1 MEGDPA
7 SDPGLSPDAGDADLG
22 IPVGLS
28 EEALPDALT
37 PRPWGPWATIGWTV
51 LAIVVWVAIQI
62 GVAIVYVAVRMV
74 RDPKTDMSALAT
86 DGTLLGLAT
95 LVSTPA
101 ILGLVAFLIRVRGF
115 TIREYLALEWPTP
128 RQAALAV
135 AGLLLGLAASD
146 LVTYALGRPIV
157 PTVMVQAY
165 RSAWLPLLVLA
176 LLVLAPL
183 GEESLIRGFLF
194 RGLADSPIGPWITI
208 GVCAFTWAV
217 MHVQYDLYA
226 ISIIFLMGLYL
237 GTVRYLT
244 GSLPLVMLL
253 HFVANLV
260 ATAEL
265 VVLVHGWE

>member
-7 SDPGLSPDAGDADLG
+7 SDPGLSPDPGDAGLG

-28 EEALPDALT
+28 EEAPPVALT

-51 LAIVVWVAIQI
+51 LAIVVWLVTQT
-62 GVAIVYVAVRMV
+62 GVAIVYVVARMV
-74 RDPKTDMSALAT
+74 RDPKTDLTGLAT

-95 LVSTPA
+95 LASTPA
-101 ILGLVAFLIRVRGF
+101 ILGLLALLIRVRGF
-115 TIREYLALEWPTP
+115 TLRDYLALEWPTP
-128 RQAALAV
+128 RPAVLAV

-146 LVTYALGRPIV
+146 LVTYGLGRPIV
-157 PTVMVQAY
+157 PTVMVEAY
-165 RSAWLPLLVLA
+165 RTSWLPLLLLA

-183 GEESLIRGFLF
+183 GEEVLIRGFLF
-194 RGLADSPIGPWITI
+194 RGLAESRIGPGIAI

-237 GTVRYLT
+237 GTVRHLT

-265 VVLVHGWE
+265 IVLVQWWE